1 MNKFVKFIAE
11 TDEFG
16 NVLWLW
22 RQKPCERMAR
32 PVKELLSLDLELKTS
47 VTEGASLDAILAW
60 LTKERLK
67 VAPSLISAL

>member
-1 MNKFVKFIAE
+1 MNKFIKLIAE

-22 RQKPCERMAR
+22 RQRPGERMAR

-60 LTKERLK
+60 LTTERLK
-67 VAPSLISAL
+67 VSPSLTPAL